1 VASSGIAQCQVTA
14 LVGAGGKAKKSF
26 FLHKDRC
33 LSNVRAPAATT
44 GDSVLAF
51 LEQVVVAHTS
61 ETFTMAEIDAR
72 FVKHGLWTNL
82 EEGNIMGKTI
92 TTDTR
97 TGTIV
102 IALMA
107 ILSTVGKCCILLVKD
122 SSKIWVAT
130 RNLASLE
137 SGSFCV
143 PSSSSYRRDSR
154 WVFSPA
160 ASDLEDVAA
169 TQLTDG

>member
-1 VASSGIAQCQVTA
+1 MPRYRTRG
-14 LVGAGGKAKKSF
+14 GGKEDQESF

-61 ETFTMAEIDAR
+61 GTFTMAEIDAR

-107 ILSTVGKCCILLVKD
+107 ILSTVGKCCIL
-122 SSKIWVAT
+122 
-130 RNLASLE
+130 
-137 SGSFCV
+137 
-143 PSSSSYRRDSR
+143 
-154 WVFSPA
+154 
-160 ASDLEDVAA
+160 
-169 TQLTDG
+169 